1 LEAQREMKKRFRQ
14 EETHSSGRKRKGKT
28 ERKKREREKRGG
40 KNKI

>member
-1 LEAQREMKKRFRQ
+1 LEAEREMKKRFRQ
-14 EETHSSGRKRKGKT
+14 GKTHSSRRKHRGKT